1 VSKLSI
7 FSDLRQFAFCVLVL
21 VSLLMSSVSFLT
33 CVGLLFRFSAEFL
46 WFSWIIKGDDMINKI
61 KSGESRKDLLVL
73 FQKTNGAPFSSNI
86 PVSISLQSNPLS
98 RTGWV
103 VSPGC
108 CTWKVGSALL
118 ALSNG
123 LLGFYAHGQG
133 ELLKGICR
141 KASIYIWMEGIYIYM
156 HVKMIHVYIDIY
168 IYACENDT
176 CI

>member
-1 VSKLSI
+1 
-7 FSDLRQFAFCVLVL
+7 
-21 VSLLMSSVSFLT
+21 MSSVSFLT

-141 KASIYIWMEGIYIYM
+141 KASIYIWMEGIYIYICM
-156 HVKMIHVYIDIY
+156 WKWYMYIDIY
-168 IYACENDT
+168 IIYNVQYIYILYIFFFT
-176 CI
+176 IYHMLSFIYFLYNI